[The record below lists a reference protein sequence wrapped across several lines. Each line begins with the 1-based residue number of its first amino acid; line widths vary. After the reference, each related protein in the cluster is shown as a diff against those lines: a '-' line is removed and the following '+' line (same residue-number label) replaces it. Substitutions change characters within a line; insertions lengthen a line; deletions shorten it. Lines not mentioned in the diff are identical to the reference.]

1 MGGKP
6 TAFKHQLGP
15 ERIRRIG
22 SLVAEVSPEF
32 DRARF
37 EKSAIAGLEELELK
51 ARVTHIIECLHQT
64 LPQPFERAVASIV
77 SAVKLD
83 GTRRIGGDRWLRG
96 FAAWPLTDYLG
107 HYGTSHGDGRANL
120 EIALAAFRV
129 LTERFTAEF
138 AIRPF
143 LESFPKQTL
152 AVIASWTTDPND
164 HIRRLV
170 SEGTRPLLPWG
181 QRLQKFRDDPS
192 PVIELLS
199 ELRSDPSE
207 YVRRSVA
214 NNLNDIAKD
223 HPSIVV
229 SLCREWS
236 KENASVER
244 ERLVKRALRSLVKAG
259 NAEALAILGF
269 GQQIAVKVS
278 AVLLTPSSLREG
290 GAVEIE
296 FKLQSR
302 APAVQHLNI
311 DYAVHYVKANGRRS
325 AKVFKL
331 KPLKLGAKESLAI
344 RKKHSMKRVTTRVHY
359 PGTHTVEILL
369 NGQPH
374 GRADFELVG

>member
-6 TAFKHQLGP
+6 TAFKHQLSP

-22 SLVAEVSPEF
+22 SLLAEVAPAF
-32 DRARF
+32 DRRQF
-37 EKSAIAGLEELELK
+37 ERSAISGLEDLELK
-51 ARVTHIIECLHQT
+51 ARVNHIIACLHQT

-77 SAVKLD
+77 AAVELD
-83 GTRRIGGDRWLRG
+83 GNRRSGDERWLRG

-107 HYGTSHGDGRANL
+107 HHGVTDANL
-120 EIALAAFRV
+120 ECALTAFRV

-143 LESFPKQTL
+143 LDSFPNQTL
-152 AVIASWTTDPND
+152 AAFSNWTSDPNE

-192 PVIELLS
+192 PVIKLLS
-199 ELRSDPSE
+199 SLRSDSSE

-223 HPSIVV
+223 HPALVV
-229 SLCREWS
+229 SLCSKWS
-236 KENASVER
+236 KESSSIER
-244 ERLVKRALRSLVKAG
+244 QRLVKRALRTLVKAG
-259 NAEALAILGF
+259 NPEALAILGF
-269 GQQIAVKVS
+269 GQQIAVEVS
-278 AVLLTPSSLREG
+278 TVRLSPTSLSEG
-290 GAVEIE
+290 GALEIE
-296 FKLQSR
+296 FDLQSK
-302 APAVQHLNI
+302 ATGDQQLNI
-311 DYAVHYVKANGRRS
+311 DYAVHYVKANGQRS

-331 KPLKLGAKESLAI
+331 KPLKLGASESIAI
-344 RKKHSMKRVTTRVHY
+344 RKKHSMKKVTTRVHY